1 MRTAEVVIVGGGVVG
16 ASVAYHLAARG
27 CRDVIV
33 LERGARPGEGSTGR
47 ATGGFRAQYGTD
59 INVRLSLLSREKLRR
74 FIDDTGVDP
83 GYDPRGYLWLARTE
97 AQLDILRGAQD
108 VQLAAGL
115 VEASMLDLRQIR
127 EVNPYIRLDGLA
139 GAAFCPTD
147 GYIRPLDILR
157 GYLRGAQVRTSA
169 RVTGLR
175 RRGSR
180 IEAVQLADGSEIPAG
195 AVVDAAG
202 PWAGPVARLAGVDV
216 PVAPLRRQVGSTVD
230 TEVLPAAMP
239 MTVWVEDA
247 FHVRARDGRVL
258 LVWPTP
264 GDPRDPESTA
274 VEQDWLEQVREKAA
288 ERVPPLAGIPVDPAR
303 SWAGL
308 YEMSPDQHALLGR
321 APECDNLYLCNGSS
335 GHGVMHS
342 PALGQLLAEIIVHG
356 QSRSLDVEAL
366 RPSRFAE
373 GRPNR
378 ATQIL

>member
-1 MRTAEVVIVGGGVVG
+1 MPDVVVVGAGVIG
-16 ASVAYHLAARG
+16 ASVAWHLSRLG
-27 CRDVIV
+27 VRTLL
-33 LERGARPGEGSTGR
+33 LEREPEPGKGSTGR

-288 ERVPPLAGIPVDPAR
+288 ERVPPLAGIPVDPTR

-378 ATQIL
+378 APQIL

>member
-1 MRTAEVVIVGGGVVG
+1 MTDVVVVGAGVIG
-16 ASVAYHLAARG
+16 ASVAWHLSQLGVRALL
-27 CRDVIV
+27 
-33 LERGARPGEGSTGR
+33 LEGEAEPGKGSTGR

-83 GYDPRGYLWLARTE
+83 GYDARGYLWLARTE
-97 AQLDILRGAQD
+97 AQLDVLRGAQD
-108 VQLAAGL
+108 VQRAAGL
-115 VEASMLDLRQIR
+115 VEASMLDLRQIG
-127 EVNPYIRLDGLA
+127 EVNPYIRTDGLA

-180 IEAVQLADGSEIPAG
+180 IESVQLADGSEIPAG

-274 VEQDWLEQVREKAA
+274 VEQDWLEQVRKKAA
-288 ERVPPLAGIPVDPAR
+288 ERVPALAGIPVDPAR

-356 QSRSLDVEAL
+356 QSRSLDVDAL

-378 ATQIL
+378 APQIL

>member
-1 MRTAEVVIVGGGVVG
+1 MPDVVVVGAGVIG
-16 ASVAYHLAARG
+16 ASVAWHLSRLGVRALL
-27 CRDVIV
+27 
-33 LERGARPGEGSTGR
+33 LEREPEPGKGSTGR

-59 INVRLSLLSREKLRR
+59 VNVRLSLLSREKLRR

-97 AQLDILRGAQD
+97 AQLAVLRGAQD
-108 VQLAAGL
+108 VQRAAGL
-115 VEASMLDLRQIR
+115 MEASMLDLRQIQ
-127 EVNPYIRLDGLA
+127 EVNPYIRIDGLA

-216 PVAPLRRQVGSTVD
+216 PVAPLRRQVGSTID

-378 ATQIL
+378 APQIL

>member
-1 MRTAEVVIVGGGVVG
+1 MPDVVVVGAGVIG
-16 ASVAYHLAARG
+16 ASVAWHLSRLG
-27 CRDVIV
+27 VRTLL
-33 LERGARPGEGSTGR
+33 LEREPEPGKGSTGR

-97 AQLDILRGAQD
+97 AQLAVLRGAQD
-108 VQLAAGL
+108 VQRAAGL

-288 ERVPPLAGIPVDPAR
+288 ERVPPLAGIPVDPTR

-378 ATQIL
+378 APQIL

>member
-1 MRTAEVVIVGGGVVG
+1 MPGVVVVGAGVVG
-16 ASVAYHLAARG
+16 ARGAWQLWRLGARALL
-27 CRDVIV
+27 
-33 LERGARPGEGSTGR
+33 LEREPEPGKGSTGR

-59 INVRLSLLSREKLRR
+59 VNVRLSLLSREKLRR
-74 FIDDTGVDP
+74 FIEDTGVDP

-97 AQLDILRGAQD
+97 AQLDVLRGAQD
-108 VQLAAGL
+108 VQRAAGL
-115 VEASMLDLRQIR
+115 VEASMLSLRQIR
-127 EVNPYIRLDGLA
+127 EVNPYIRTDGLA
-139 GAAFCPTD
+139 G
-147 GYIRPLDILR
+147 
-157 GYLRGAQVRTSA
+157 
-169 RVTGLR
+169 
-175 RRGSR
+175 
-180 IEAVQLADGSEIPAG
+180 
-195 AVVDAAG
+195 
-202 PWAGPVARLAGVDV
+202 
-216 PVAPLRRQVGSTVD
+216 
-230 TEVLPAAMP
+230 MP

-264 GDPRDPESTA
+264 GDSRDPESTA
-274 VEQDWLEQVREKAA
+274 VEPGWLEQVREKAA
-288 ERVPPLAGIPVDPAR
+288 ERVPALAGIPVDPAR

-378 ATQIL
+378 APQIL

>member
-1 MRTAEVVIVGGGVVG
+1 MPDVVVVGAGVIG
-16 ASVAYHLAARG
+16 ASVAWHLSRLG
-27 CRDVIV
+27 VRTLL
-33 LERGARPGEGSTGR
+33 LEREPEPGKGSTGR

-59 INVRLSLLSREKLRR
+59 VNVRLSLLSREKLRR

-97 AQLDILRGAQD
+97 AQLAVLRGAQD
-108 VQLAAGL
+108 VQRAAGL

-288 ERVPPLAGIPVDPAR
+288 ERVPPLAGIPVDPTR

>member
-1 MRTAEVVIVGGGVVG
+1 MPDVVVVGAGVIG
-16 ASVAYHLAARG
+16 ASVAWHLSGLGVR
-27 CRDVIV
+27 VLL
-33 LERGARPGEGSTGR
+33 LEREPEPGKGSTAR

-97 AQLDILRGAQD
+97 AQLDILCGAQD
-108 VQLAAGL
+108 VQRAAGL
-115 VEASMLDLRQIR
+115 VEASMLDLGQIR
-127 EVNPYIRLDGLA
+127 EVNPYIRIDGLA

-216 PVAPLRRQVGSTVD
+216 PVAPLRRQVGSTID

-378 ATQIL
+378 APQIL

>member
-1 MRTAEVVIVGGGVVG
+1 MPDVVVVGAGVIG
-16 ASVAYHLAARG
+16 ASVAWHLSRLG
-27 CRDVIV
+27 VRTLL
-33 LERGARPGEGSTGR
+33 LEREPEPGKGSTGR

-288 ERVPPLAGIPVDPAR
+288 ERVPPLAGIPVDPTR

>member
-1 MRTAEVVIVGGGVVG
+1 MPDVVVVGAGVIG
-16 ASVAYHLAARG
+16 ASVAWHLSRLG
-27 CRDVIV
+27 VRTLL
-33 LERGARPGEGSTGR
+33 LEREPEPGKGSTGR

-378 ATQIL
+378 APQIL

>member
-1 MRTAEVVIVGGGVVG
+1 MPDVVVVGAGVIG
-16 ASVAYHLAARG
+16 ASVAWHLSRLGVRALL
-27 CRDVIV
+27 
-33 LERGARPGEGSTGR
+33 LEREPEPGKGSTAR

-59 INVRLSLLSREKLRR
+59 VNVRLSLLSREKLRR
-74 FIDDTGVDP
+74 FLDDTGVDP

-97 AQLDILRGAQD
+97 AQLRVLRGAQD
-108 VQLAAGL
+108 VQRAAGL
-115 VEASMLDLRQIR
+115 LEASMLDPRQIR
-127 EVNPYIRLDGLA
+127 EVNAYIRIDGLA

-157 GYLRGAQVRTSA
+157 GYLRGAQVRTGA

-230 TEVLPAAMP
+230 TAVLPAAMP

-247 FHVRARDGRVL
+247 FHVRVRDGRVL

-288 ERVPPLAGIPVDPAR
+288 ERVPALAGIPVDPAR

-378 ATQIL
+378 APQIL

>member
-1 MRTAEVVIVGGGVVG
+1 MPDVVVVGAGVIG
-16 ASVAYHLAARG
+16 ASVAWHLSRLG
-27 CRDVIV
+27 VRTLL
-33 LERGARPGEGSTGR
+33 LEREPEPGKGSTGR

-258 LVWPTP
+258 LVWPSP

>member
-1 MRTAEVVIVGGGVVG
+1 VIG
-16 ASVAYHLAARG
+16 ASVAWHLSRLG
-27 CRDVIV
+27 VRTLL
-33 LERGARPGEGSTGR
+33 LEREPEPGKGSTGR

-157 GYLRGAQVRTSA
+157 GYLRGAQVR
-169 RVTGLR
+169 
-175 RRGSR
+175 
-180 IEAVQLADGSEIPAG
+180 
-195 AVVDAAG
+195 
-202 PWAGPVARLAGVDV
+202 
-216 PVAPLRRQVGSTVD
+216 
-230 TEVLPAAMP
+230 
-239 MTVWVEDA
+239 
-247 FHVRARDGRVL
+247 
-258 LVWPTP
+258 
-264 GDPRDPESTA
+264 
-274 VEQDWLEQVREKAA
+274 EKAA
-288 ERVPPLAGIPVDPAR
+288 ERAPPLAGIPVDPTR

-308 YEMSPDQHALLGR
+308 YEMSPAQHALLGR

>member
-1 MRTAEVVIVGGGVVG
+1 MPDVVVVGAGVIG
-16 ASVAYHLAARG
+16 ASVAWHLSRLG
-27 CRDVIV
+27 VRTLL
-33 LERGARPGEGSTGR
+33 LEREPEPGKGSTGR

-97 AQLDILRGAQD
+97 AQLDILCGAQD
-108 VQLAAGL
+108 VQRAAGL
-115 VEASMLDLRQIR
+115 VEASMLDLGQIR
-127 EVNPYIRLDGLA
+127 EVNPYIRIDGLA

-180 IEAVQLADGSEIPAG
+180 IEAVQLADGSEIAAG

-216 PVAPLRRQVGSTVD
+216 PVAPLRRQVGSTID

-288 ERVPPLAGIPVDPAR
+288 ERVPALAGIPVDPAR

-378 ATQIL
+378 APQIL

>member
-1 MRTAEVVIVGGGVVG
+1 MPDVVVVGAGVIG
-16 ASVAYHLAARG
+16 ASVAWHLSRLG
-27 CRDVIV
+27 VRTLL
-33 LERGARPGEGSTGR
+33 LEREPEPGKGSTGR

-97 AQLDILRGAQD
+97 AQLAVLRGAQD
-108 VQLAAGL
+108 VQRAAGL

-175 RRGSR
+175 RRGSG

-288 ERVPPLAGIPVDPAR
+288 ERVPPLAGIPVDPTR

-378 ATQIL
+378 APQIL

>member
-1 MRTAEVVIVGGGVVG
+1 
-16 ASVAYHLAARG
+16 
-27 CRDVIV
+27 
-33 LERGARPGEGSTGR
+33 
-47 ATGGFRAQYGTD
+47 
-59 INVRLSLLSREKLRR
+59 
-74 FIDDTGVDP
+74 
-83 GYDPRGYLWLARTE
+83 ARTE
-97 AQLDILRGAQD
+97 AQLDILCGAQD
-108 VQLAAGL
+108 VQRAAGL
-115 VEASMLDLRQIR
+115 VEASMLDLGQIR
-127 EVNPYIRLDGLA
+127 EVNPYIRIDGLA

-288 ERVPPLAGIPVDPAR
+288 ERVPALAGIPVDPAR

-378 ATQIL
+378 APQIL

>member
-1 MRTAEVVIVGGGVVG
+1 MPDVVVVGAGVIG
-16 ASVAYHLAARG
+16 ASVAWHLSRLGVRAML
-27 CRDVIV
+27 
-33 LERGARPGEGSTGR
+33 LEREGEPGKGSTGR

-258 LVWPTP
+258 LVWPSP

>member
-1 MRTAEVVIVGGGVVG
+1 MPDVVVVGAGVIG
-16 ASVAYHLAARG
+16 ASVAWHLSGLGVR
-27 CRDVIV
+27 VLL
-33 LERGARPGEGSTGR
+33 LEREPEPGKGSTAR

-97 AQLDILRGAQD
+97 AQLAVLRGAQD
-108 VQLAAGL
+108 VQRAAGL
-115 VEASMLDLRQIR
+115 MEASMLDLRQIQ
-127 EVNPYIRLDGLA
+127 EVNPYIRIDGLA

-378 ATQIL
+378 APQIL

>member
-1 MRTAEVVIVGGGVVG
+1 MPDVVVVGAGVIG
-16 ASVAYHLAARG
+16 ASVAWHLSRLG
-27 CRDVIV
+27 VRTLL
-33 LERGARPGEGSTGR
+33 LEREPEPGKGSTGR

-239 MTVWVEDA
+239 MTVCVEDA

>member
-1 MRTAEVVIVGGGVVG
+1 MPDVVVVGAGVIG
-16 ASVAYHLAARG
+16 ASVAWHLSRLG
-27 CRDVIV
+27 VRTLL
-33 LERGARPGEGSTGR
+33 LEREPEPGKGSTGR

-108 VQLAAGL
+108 VQRAAGL

-127 EVNPYIRLDGLA
+127 EVNPYIRIDGLA

-288 ERVPPLAGIPVDPAR
+288 ERVPALAGIPVDAAR

-308 YEMSPDQHALLGR
+308 YEMSPDHHALLGR
-321 APECDNLYLCNGSS
+321 APECENLYLCNGSS

-378 ATQIL
+378 APQIL

>member
-1 MRTAEVVIVGGGVVG
+1 MPDVVVVGAGVIG
-16 ASVAYHLAARG
+16 ASVAWHLSRLG
-27 CRDVIV
+27 VRTLL
-33 LERGARPGEGSTGR
+33 LEREPEPGKGSTGR

-216 PVAPLRRQVGSTVD
+216 PVAPLRRQVGSTID

-378 ATQIL
+378 APQIL

>member
-1 MRTAEVVIVGGGVVG
+1 MPDVVVVGAGVIG
-16 ASVAYHLAARG
+16 ASVAWHLSGLGVR
-27 CRDVIV
+27 VLL
-33 LERGARPGEGSTGR
+33 LEREPEPGKGSTAR

-97 AQLDILRGAQD
+97 AQLAVLRGAQD
-108 VQLAAGL
+108 VQRAAGL
-115 VEASMLDLRQIR
+115 MEASMLDLRQIQ
-127 EVNPYIRLDGLA
+127 EVNPYIRIDGLA

>member
-1 MRTAEVVIVGGGVVG
+1 MTDVVVVGAGVIG
-16 ASVAYHLAARG
+16 ASVAWHLSRLGVRALL
-27 CRDVIV
+27 
-33 LERGARPGEGSTGR
+33 LEREAEPGKGSTGR
-47 ATGGFRAQYGTD
+47 ATGGFRAQYGTG

-97 AQLDILRGAQD
+97 AQLDVLRRAQD
-108 VQLAAGL
+108 VQRAAGL

-127 EVNPYIRLDGLA
+127 EVNPYVRIDGLA

-147 GYIRPLDILR
+147 GYIRPLDVLR

-175 RRGSR
+175 RRGPR
-180 IEAVQLADGSEIPAG
+180 IDAVQLADGSEIPAG

-202 PWAGPVARLAGVDV
+202 PWAGPVAQLAGVEV

-258 LVWPTP
+258 LIWPTP

-274 VEQDWLEQVREKAA
+274 VEPGWLEQVREKAA
-288 ERVPPLAGIPVDPAR
+288 ERVPALAGIPLDAAR

-321 APECDNLYLCNGSS
+321 APGCENLFLCNGSS

-356 QSRSLDVEAL
+356 ESRSLDVEAL

-373 GRPNR
+373 GQPNR
-378 ATQIL
+378 APQIL

>member
-1 MRTAEVVIVGGGVVG
+1 MPDVVVVGAGVIG
-16 ASVAYHLAARG
+16 ASVAWHLSRLG
-27 CRDVIV
+27 VRTLL
-33 LERGARPGEGSTGR
+33 LEREPEPGKGSTGR

-195 AVVDAAG
+195 AVIDAAG

-288 ERVPPLAGIPVDPAR
+288 ERVPPLAGIPVDPTR

>member
-1 MRTAEVVIVGGGVVG
+1 MPDVVVVGAGVIG
-16 ASVAYHLAARG
+16 ASVAWHLSRLG
-27 CRDVIV
+27 VRTLL
-33 LERGARPGEGSTGR
+33 LEREPEPGKGSTGR

-195 AVVDAAG
+195 AVIDAAG

-288 ERVPPLAGIPVDPAR
+288 ERVPALAGIPVDPAR

>member
-1 MRTAEVVIVGGGVVG
+1 MPDVVVVGAGVIG
-16 ASVAYHLAARG
+16 ASVAWHLSGLGVR
-27 CRDVIV
+27 VLL
-33 LERGARPGEGSTGR
+33 LEREPEPGKGSTAR

-97 AQLDILRGAQD
+97 AQLDVLCGAQD
-108 VQLAAGL
+108 VQRAAGL
-115 VEASMLDLRQIR
+115 VEASMLDLGQIR
-127 EVNPYIRLDGLA
+127 EVNPYIRIDGLA

-180 IEAVQLADGSEIPAG
+180 IEAVQLADGSEIAAG

-216 PVAPLRRQVGSTVD
+216 PVAPLRRQVGSTID

-378 ATQIL
+378 APQIL

>member
-1 MRTAEVVIVGGGVVG
+1 MPDVVVVGAGVIG
-16 ASVAYHLAARG
+16 ASVAWHLSRLG
-27 CRDVIV
+27 VRTLL
-33 LERGARPGEGSTGR
+33 LEREPEPGKGSTGR

-195 AVVDAAG
+195 AVIDAAG

-288 ERVPPLAGIPVDPAR
+288 ERVPPLAGIPVDPTR

-378 ATQIL
+378 APQIL